1 MSDATII
8 FFLSACIVVLICI
21 VLYQQF
27 AFRTG
32 TQIKLKKISQKLE
45 EIQDTD
51 SDENVMV
58 FTDNKVL
65 MDLVAQ
71 INRLLEN
78 QRKVKVDYRRSE
90 ISSKKMLSNISHD
103 IKTPMT
109 VILGYLEIMRLNS
122 SGENEMLLKVEQKA
136 QRVMELINQF
146 FTLAKLEAG
155 DTEIE
160 ISKIDVCEACRENVL
175 DFYELLTQKEFQVQ
189 VDIPEEA
196 VFVRGNKDALQR
208 ILFNLISNVVRYGSD
223 GKYIGMFLRSDEK
236 YIYIDVVDKGKGIE
250 RGVAQN
256 VFERLFTMEDSRN
269 REIQGNG
276 LGLTIAQNLA
286 HQLGGKITLESEPN
300 VKTTFTVKL
309 RKFSY

>member
-250 RGVAQN
+250 RG
-256 VFERLFTMEDSRN
+256 FERLFTMEDSRN

>member
-250 RGVAQN
+250 RGFAQN
-256 VFERLFTMEDSRN
+256 VLERLFTMEDSRN